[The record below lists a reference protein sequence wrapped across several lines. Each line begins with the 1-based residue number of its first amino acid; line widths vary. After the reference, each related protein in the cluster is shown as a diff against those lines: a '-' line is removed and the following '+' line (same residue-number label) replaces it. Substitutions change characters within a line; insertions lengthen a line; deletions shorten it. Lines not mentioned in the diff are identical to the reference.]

1 MVLND
6 KQIEAINHK
15 EGPCLVL
22 AGAGSG
28 KTRVLTERIIKL
40 IDDGV
45 SPYNILAITFTNKA
59 AKEMR
64 SRVELKLGSPTDSI
78 FIGTFHSFGYKILR
92 ENYIDAGYTS
102 NITILDADDSKALIK
117 RILKEMEL
125 DPKEYDIK
133 HIITKISNAKN
144 DGLSPIEYKKLFLN
158 DLDKVIGAIYE
169 KYLKLLKE
177 NNSVDFDDLLLKPV
191 ELFKTNKNILEK
203 YQDRFMYI
211 LVDEYQDTNS
221 IQYELC
227 KLLASKYHN
236 LFVVGDANQSIY
248 SWRNADYKNILNFE
262 KDYKDAKVVL
272 LEENYRSTNNILQA
286 ANSVIKNNT
295 EGKKLNLWTSS
306 GDGEKI
312 DYIRCEDEIK
322 EAHFVTS
329 KIKDLV
335 NLGYN
340 YNDFAVLY
348 RTNAQSR
355 VIEDEFLTS
364 NIPYN
369 IIGSYYFY
377 SRKEIKDLIAYLNLI
392 YNSNDS
398 VSLERVINTPKRGIG
413 PKTIDNL
420 RQKAELNNISLFD
433 AIDSGKELEFKKI
446 ILELIEDSKNM
457 SLSEL
462 IEDTLVKTGLRMEYE
477 LDKSLDNE
485 AKIENLNEFKSVAVA
500 FEESGIY
507 DLPTFLENILL
518 VSDRSQY
525 KENSEAVNLMTLHSA
540 KGLEFKVV
548 FILGMEEGIF
558 PHMRSFE
565 SQSELEEERR
575 LCYVGITRAK
585 TKLYLL
591 SARNRTL
598 YGKTTTSIESRFV
611 KEIEPS
617 LMNSTNTQI
626 NNKDNKVIGNMYNES
641 SDDIKAGDK
650 VHHTAFGDGVVVKV
664 SGGIATIAFNY
675 GIGIKSIAANHKY
688 LTKKN

>member
-1 MVLND
+1 MILND
-6 KQIEAINHK
+6 KQLEAVNHK

-64 SRVELKLGSPTDSI
+64 SRVELKLGSATDSI
-78 FIGTFHSFGYKILR
+78 FIGTFHSFGLRILR
-92 ENYIDAGYTS
+92 ENYTEAGYTS
-102 NITILDADDSKALIK
+102 NITILDGDDSKALIK
-117 RILKEMEL
+117 RILKENDL
-125 DPKEYDIK
+125 DPKDYDIK
-133 HIITKISNAKN
+133 HIISKISNAKN
-144 DGLSPIEYKKLFLN
+144 DGITPSEYNRLFLN
-158 DLDKVIGAIYE
+158 DLDKVIAVVYE
-169 KYLKLLKE
+169 KYLKLLRE

-191 ELFKTNKNILEK
+191 ELFRKNPSILEK
-203 YQDRFMYI
+203 YQNRFQYI

-221 IQYELC
+221 VQYELC
-227 KLLASKYHN
+227 KLLASKYRN
-236 LFVVGDANQSIY
+236 IFVVGDANQSIY
-248 SWRNADYKNILNFE
+248 SWRNADYRNILNFE
-262 KDYKDAKVVL
+262 KDYHDAKVVL
-272 LEENYRSTNNILQA
+272 LEENYRSTNNILRA

-335 NLGYN
+335 SLGYN

-355 VIEDEFLTS
+355 VIEDDFLTS

-377 SRKEIKDLIAYLNLI
+377 SRKEIKDLLAYLNLI

-413 PKTIDNL
+413 PKTIESL
-420 RQKAELNNISLFD
+420 RTKSMLNGISMFD
-433 AIDSGKELEFKKI
+433 AIDSGKELEFKKL
-446 ILELIEDSKNM
+446 ILELKEDCDNM

-462 IEDTLVKTGLRMEYE
+462 IEDVLVKSGLRMEYE
-477 LDKSLDNE
+477 LDKSLENE

-518 VSDRSQY
+518 VSDRGQY
-525 KENSEAVNLMTLHSA
+525 KENSEAVNIMTLHSA

-558 PHMRSFE
+558 PHSRSFE

-585 TKLYLL
+585 SKLYLL
-591 SARNRTL
+591 SARNRTI
-598 YGKTTTSIESRFV
+598 YGKTSGTIESRFI
-611 KEIEPS
+611 KEIEPD
-617 LMNSTNTQI
+617 LMNSNVQ
-626 NNKDNKVIGNMYNES
+626 KDNKETKIIGNMYNEN
-641 SDDIKAGDK
+641 SDEIKEGDK
-650 VHHTAFGDGVVVKV
+650 VHHTAFGNGVVVKV
-664 SGGIATIAFNY
+664 SGGIATIAFEY
-675 GIGIKSIAANHKY
+675 GIGIKQIAANHKY

>member
-1 MVLND
+1 MTLND

-15 EGPCLVL
+15 DGPCLVL

-40 IDDGV
+40 IDEGV

-64 SRVELKLGSPTDSI
+64 NRVEFKLGSATDSI
-78 FIGTFHSFGYKILR
+78 FIGTFHSFGLKILR
-92 ENYIDAGYTS
+92 ENYVEAGYTS
-102 NITILDADDSKALIK
+102 NITILDGDDSKSLIK
-117 RILKEMEL
+117 RILKEEDL
-125 DPKEYDIK
+125 DPKEYDVK
-133 HIITKISNAKN
+133 HIISKISNAKN
-144 DGLSPIEYKKLFLN
+144 DGITPSEYNRLFLN
-158 DLDKVIGAIYE
+158 DLDKVIAVVYE

-191 ELFKTNKNILEK
+191 ELFKKNPLILEK
-203 YQDRFMYI
+203 YQNRFQYI

-227 KLLASKYHN
+227 KLLSSKYKN
-236 LFVVGDANQSIY
+236 IFVVGDANQSIY
-248 SWRNADYKNILNFE
+248 SWRNADYRNILNFE

-272 LEENYRSTNNILQA
+272 LEENYRSTNNILRA

-306 GDGEKI
+306 GDGEKL

-322 EAHFVTS
+322 EAHYVTS
-329 KIKDLV
+329 KIQDLIT
-335 NLGYN
+335 LGYK
-340 YNDFAVLY
+340 YDDFAVLY

-355 VIEDEFLTS
+355 VIEDEFVRS

-392 YNSNDS
+392 YNSSDS

-413 PKTIDNL
+413 PKSIDNL
-420 RQKAELNNISLFD
+420 RQKAELNGISMFD
-433 AIDSGKELEFKKI
+433 AIDSGKELDFKKI
-446 ILELIEDSKNM
+446 ILELKEDSNSM

-462 IEDTLVKTGLRMEYE
+462 IENTLVKTGLRMEYE
-477 LDKSLDNE
+477 LDKSLENE

-518 VSDRSQY
+518 VSDRGQY
-525 KENSEAVNLMTLHSA
+525 KENNEAVNLMTLHSA

-558 PHMRSFE
+558 PHNRSFE

-585 TKLYLL
+585 SKLYLL

-598 YGKTTTSIESRFV
+598 YGKTTGTIESRFV
-611 KEIEPS
+611 KEIEPD
-617 LMNSTNTQI
+617 LMNSNNTKVE
-626 NNKDNKVIGNMYNES
+626 NKESKIVGNMYNTS
-641 SDDIKAGDK
+641 SDEIKAGDR
-650 VHHTAFGDGVVVKV
+650 VNHTVFGNGVVVKV
-664 SGGIATIAFNY
+664 SGGIATIAFQY
-675 GIGIKSIAANHKY
+675 GVGVKSIAANHKY
-688 LTKKN
+688 LTKRN